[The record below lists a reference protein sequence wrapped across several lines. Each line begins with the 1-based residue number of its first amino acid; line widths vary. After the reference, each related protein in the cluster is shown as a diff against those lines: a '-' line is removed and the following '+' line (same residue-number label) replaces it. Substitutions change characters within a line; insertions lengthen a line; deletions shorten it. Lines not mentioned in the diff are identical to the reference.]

1 MSERSIAG
9 CWKAIGIYGNAS
21 CVQLVQHIHCRNCP
35 VYASAAAQSLNVE
48 VPGGYTLEWTRHI
61 AADKP
66 VPPVETFSVVIFRVA
81 AEWLALPSA
90 IFKEIAGDR
99 LVHSLPHRRNGAL
112 LGMVNIR
119 GELLVCTSLQ
129 HILGVDAVTAAAT
142 GNVRRMLVI
151 QQNNDRTVCPVDEV
165 HGIERFQ
172 LQDLKQVPATLA
184 AAAVTYTKAVLSWRR
199 RSVGLLDADLLFH
212 ALNRSCQ
219 SATST

>member
-1 MSERSIAG
+1 VSARPIVG
-9 CWKAIGIYGNAS
+9 CWKAIGIYGDAS
-21 CVQLVQHIHCRNCP
+21 CVELVQHIHCRNCP
-35 VYASAAAQSLNVE
+35 VYASAAAQLLNVE
-48 VPGGYTLEWTRHI
+48 VPGRYTQEWTQHI

-66 VPPVETFSVVIFRVA
+66 APPVETLSVVIFRVD

-99 LVHSLPHRRNGAL
+99 LIHSLPHRRNGAL

-129 HILGVDAVTAAAT
+129 YILGVDAVTAA

-184 AAAVTYTKAVLSWRR
+184 AASVTYTKGVLSWRR

>member
-1 MSERSIAG
+1 MSERPIVG
-9 CWKAIGIYGNAS
+9 CWKAIGIYGDAS

-35 VYASAAAQSLNVE
+35 VYASAAAQLLNVE
-48 VPGGYTLEWTRHI
+48 VPGRYSQEWTQHI

-66 VPPVETFSVVIFRVA
+66 APPVETLSVVIFRVA

-99 LVHSLPHRRNGAL
+99 LIHSLPHRRNGAL
-112 LGMVNIR
+112 LGVANIR

-129 HILGVDAVTAAAT
+129 YILGVDDVAA
-142 GNVRRMLVI
+142 GKNVRRMLVI

-199 RSVGLLDADLLFH
+199 RSVGLLDADLLFQ